1 MRKKVCIL
9 AISAMTICSVPVS
22 ANTHTISTTQK
33 VLEHSSENQIVDDGV
48 FEVDKV
54 SEKKIIKFYKKN
66 SKKKK
71 LTKIDKY
78 KLKVEDLGIVK
89 NSRDDDFT
97 KIKSEDNKKSKT
109 AGYIKNNSAVKVIEY
124 SNNFYKI
131 KSGKVTGYIGEK
143 DLLVDKEVE
152 PFLLKNKNVT
162 ASFHKGNTNLRNS
175 EKSKSTVIGVCYKN
189 SEYPIVKF
197 SKDYKKAEIKR
208 SETVTGWVSVKE
220 INIGIESHK
229 AMTTKAYKEYVAAE
243 KKKEQ
248 EALDQAL
255 KQAINASIGTT
266 GNSLVDASISLISHN
281 ESGDF
286 RAARNKLSRFA
297 GEKTITVGAWQ
308 WYGERAHNLLK
319 EIYAADKDKA
329 FNLAKSVYYGKKR
342 EENAKKFITDII
354 SSDNWESTKR
364 KFTDK
369 EITAVKALLG
379 SSNGVSAQKNQVKK
393 DVANI
398 VSIAKNTYNLKNPAL
413 VVYFADMFWQ
423 SPNTAREVAKQT
435 IDYFKG
441 TDKLNADKNGLAKMH
456 EFATKSST
464 FGKFSTRRNYTYS
477 ACKKLNSGTVDTI
490 AIEKKKQK
498 LAQEKAKKAEEKKK
512 RQEEKAKKKL
522 EQNKKQKKLEKEQNK
537 EENN

>member
-1 MRKKVCIL
+1 
-9 AISAMTICSVPVS
+9 
-22 ANTHTISTTQK
+22 
-33 VLEHSSENQIVDDGV
+33 
-48 FEVDKV
+48 
-54 SEKKIIKFYKKN
+54 
-66 SKKKK
+66 
-71 LTKIDKY
+71 
-78 KLKVEDLGIVK
+78 
-89 NSRDDDFT
+89 
-97 KIKSEDNKKSKT
+97 
-109 AGYIKNNSAVKVIEY
+109 
-124 SNNFYKI
+124 
-131 KSGKVTGYIGEK
+131 
-143 DLLVDKEVE
+143 
-152 PFLLKNKNVT
+152 
-162 ASFHKGNTNLRNS
+162 KGNTNLRNS
-175 EKSKSTVIGVCYKN
+175 ERSKSTVIGVCYKN

-248 EALDQAL
+248 ETLDQAL

-319 EIYAADKDKA
+319 EIWQWYGERAHNLLKEIYAADKDKA
-329 FNLAKSVYYGKKR
+329 FNLVKSVYYGKKR
-342 EENAKKFITDII
+342 EENAKKFIADIT

-379 SSNGVSAQKNQVKK
+379 SGNGVAVQKSQVKK
-393 DVANI
+393 DVNNI
-398 VSIAKNTYNLKNPAL
+398 VSIAKNTYKLKNPAL

-423 SPNTAREVAKQT
+423 NPNTAREVAKQT

-441 TDKLNADKNGLAKMH
+441 TDKLNAKTDNRLFQRYRQVECRQKWIGKNA
-456 EFATKSST
+456 
-464 FGKFSTRRNYTYS
+464 
-477 ACKKLNSGTVDTI
+477 
-490 AIEKKKQK
+490 
-498 LAQEKAKKAEEKKK
+498 
-512 RQEEKAKKKL
+512 
-522 EQNKKQKKLEKEQNK
+522 
-537 EENN
+537 

>member
-22 ANTHTISTTQK
+22 ANTHTISTTQS

-48 FEVDKV
+48 FKVDKV

-143 DLLVDKEVE
+143 DLLVDKKVE
-152 PFLLKNKNVT
+152 PFLLKDKNVT

-208 SETVTGWVSVKE
+208 SETVTDRK
-220 INIGIESHK
+220 
-229 AMTTKAYKEYVAAE
+229 
-243 KKKEQ
+243 
-248 EALDQAL
+248 
-255 KQAINASIGTT
+255 
-266 GNSLVDASISLISHN
+266 
-281 ESGDF
+281 
-286 RAARNKLSRFA
+286 
-297 GEKTITVGAWQ
+297 IT
-308 WYGERAHNLLK
+308 R
-319 EIYAADKDKA
+319 
-329 FNLAKSVYYGKKR
+329 
-342 EENAKKFITDII
+342 
-354 SSDNWESTKR
+354 
-364 KFTDK
+364 
-369 EITAVKALLG
+369 
-379 SSNGVSAQKNQVKK
+379 
-393 DVANI
+393 
-398 VSIAKNTYNLKNPAL
+398 
-413 VVYFADMFWQ
+413 
-423 SPNTAREVAKQT
+423 
-435 IDYFKG
+435 
-441 TDKLNADKNGLAKMH
+441 
-456 EFATKSST
+456 
-464 FGKFSTRRNYTYS
+464 
-477 ACKKLNSGTVDTI
+477 LNSSHPSRNRMPSS
-490 AIEKKKQK
+490 A
-498 LAQEKAKKAEEKKK
+498 
-512 RQEEKAKKKL
+512 
-522 EQNKKQKKLEKEQNK
+522 
-537 EENN
+537 

>member
-48 FEVDKV
+48 FKVDKV

-162 ASFHKGNTNLRNS
+162 ASFHKGNTNLRKS

-243 KKKEQ
+243 KKKEVAQ
-248 EALDQAL
+248 
-255 KQAINASIGTT
+255 TT
-266 GNSLVDASISLISHN
+266 ENSLVDASISLISHN

-342 EENAKKFITDII
+342 EENAKKFIAAIT

-379 SSNGVSAQKNQVKK
+379 SGNGVAVQKSLVK
-393 DVANI
+393 
-398 VSIAKNTYNLKNPAL
+398 
-413 VVYFADMFWQ
+413 
-423 SPNTAREVAKQT
+423 
-435 IDYFKG
+435 
-441 TDKLNADKNGLAKMH
+441 
-456 EFATKSST
+456 
-464 FGKFSTRRNYTYS
+464 
-477 ACKKLNSGTVDTI
+477 
-490 AIEKKKQK
+490 
-498 LAQEKAKKAEEKKK
+498 
-512 RQEEKAKKKL
+512 
-522 EQNKKQKKLEKEQNK
+522 
-537 EENN
+537 

>member
-342 EENAKKFITDII
+342 EENAKKFIADIT

-369 EITAVKALLG
+369 EITAVRALLG
-379 SSNGVSAQKNQVKK
+379 
-393 DVANI
+393 I
-398 VSIAKNTYNLKNPAL
+398 I
-413 VVYFADMFWQ
+413 
-423 SPNTAREVAKQT
+423 REVLFLFAPAANFCQT
-435 IDYFKG
+435 V
-441 TDKLNADKNGLAKMH
+441 TKNG
-456 EFATKSST
+456 
-464 FGKFSTRRNYTYS
+464 G
-477 ACKKLNSGTVDTI
+477 
-490 AIEKKKQK
+490 
-498 LAQEKAKKAEEKKK
+498 
-512 RQEEKAKKKL
+512 
-522 EQNKKQKKLEKEQNK
+522 
-537 EENN
+537 